1 MVKGYVTNSSR
12 RGVNVEDERSCALAG
27 IREKQNVA
35 SSSSPDLGSRRT
47 PDLTRPVSPVRQP
60 GYRFVSRPDPQL
72 CDAALADGLPLSR
85 MGGYMFRR
93 SRRQVAPLN
102 NGSERSLAEGCSRG
116 RSSIT

>member
-1 MVKGYVTNSSR
+1 MVKGYVTNSSP

-60 GYRFVSRPDPQL
+60 GYRVVSRPDPQL

-93 SRRQVAPLN
+93 SRGKLLR
-102 NGSERSLAEGCSRG
+102 
-116 RSSIT
+116 